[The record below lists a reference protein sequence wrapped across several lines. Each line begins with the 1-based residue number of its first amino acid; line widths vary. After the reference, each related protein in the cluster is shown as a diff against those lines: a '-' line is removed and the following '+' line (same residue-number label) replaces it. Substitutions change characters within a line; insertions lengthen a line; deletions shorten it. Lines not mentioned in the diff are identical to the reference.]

1 MTGIIAAVIGFSV
14 ALTIAQTPVQTVP
27 GDPLKAQI
35 YKLNNGLTVYLT
47 VYKNAPR
54 IQTYIA
60 VKAGSKNDPSDATG
74 LAHYLEHMLFK
85 GTDRFGS
92 LDYAKE
98 SIELQKI
105 EDLFET
111 YRSIKDP
118 EARKTMYHKIDSISG
133 VASHYAIANEY
144 DKLMAGIGSLGTN
157 AYTSFEQ
164 TVYVENIPSN
174 QLDKWAAIQAERFR
188 KPVLR
193 LFHTELEAV
202 YEEKNRGL
210 DDDNNKV
217 WEALFAGLFAK
228 HPYGTQTTIG
238 TIDHLKNPSIKKIKD
253 YYNTYYVPNNMAL
266 CISGDFKPDS
276 VIQLIKKHFEALP
289 SKAVPTFH
297 PPVEAPI
304 LQPIVKEVL
313 GPNSEEV
320 ALGFRFA
327 GANTSDGPMLNLI
340 GRILSNGKAGLF
352 DLNLNQQQKVLESS
366 AYPYLLKDYSFL
378 ILDAKPKDGQN
389 LDQVKGLLLAQ
400 LEKLKNGEF
409 PDWLISAIV
418 NNARLE
424 ETKTYED
431 NNGRANAFVTSFTTD
446 IPWQDYI
453 HQVDKMGKI
462 TKQEV
467 MAFAKAHLNQNYV
480 AVYKRTGEDKSV
492 QKVEKP
498 QITPVDVN
506 REAKSDFVKN
516 TLATAA
522 PAIEPVFVDYNK
534 DVTRL
539 LTDSKVNVLYRANTE
554 NATFLLDYVI
564 PQGTNDNKKLRL
576 AMDYLNYLGTKEYSP
591 EQFQQEFYKIGCSFE
606 VQCAEDHTDITLTG
620 LSANFDRAVTLF
632 ESLLKDAQPQ
642 PEALQN
648 LIGDVLKSRQDAMLD
663 KKTILFSG
671 LLNYGL
677 YGKENPFTNLLTT
690 EELKHLAPN
699 DLISLIHDLN
709 NFDHHFLYYGDLSPE
724 KLIQTLNARHWAP
737 ANRMAYPPTKKFETI
752 ETQPVVFAIDYDM
765 KQAELLLLSKSVK
778 FNPGLVPMA
787 TLFNEYFG
795 GGMASVVFQD
805 MRESKALAYRVFSR
819 YTLARHKERN
829 NFMLSYIGTQSD
841 KLPEALGG
849 MTALLKEMPESES
862 VFNMAK
868 NSILQTIRT
877 ERITKASIL
886 FSYENSLRLG
896 IDYDQRKVLF
906 NQLPTMQFK
915 DIQQFHKDFIL
926 GKPAT
931 LLLMGK
937 KDGLNQDVLNK
948 YGKVTWLQ
956 LKDIFGY
963 DKTN

>member
-118 EARKTMYHKIDSISG
+118 SARKTMYHKIDSISG

-304 LQPIVKEVL
+304 LRPIVKEVL

-446 IPWQDYI
+446 IPWKDYI

-480 AVYKRTGEDKSV
+480 VVYKRTGEDKSV

-709 NFDHHFLYYGDLSPE
+709 NFDHHFLYYGDLSSE

-765 KQAELLLLSKSVK
+765 KQAELLLLSKSVQ

-805 MRESKALAYRVFSR
+805 MRESKALAYSVFSR
-819 YTLARHKERN
+819 YTLERHKERN

-849 MTALLKEMPESES
+849 MTALLKDMPESES

-937 KDGLNQDVLNK
+937 KDGVNQDVLNK
-948 YGKVTWLQ
+948 YGKVTWLH